1 MDGVQTNTA
10 VGGARAVSSPRRGH
24 ASVLTG
30 DPREFER
37 FLILRTIVAALVV
50 GAGLTIVELTDE
62 LIRVDPLYMLLAAS
76 VAVGAVAFGLTR
88 LKVAVAKSSWVVVV
102 ADVALAL
109 GFMHYSGGVGGQFTT
124 VFCLTIAAAAFLL
137 AMPGGLGAALLSS
150 VCFVGYQIL
159 EAHGIVDPPGREI
172 YAKGRSSGLID
183 AYMHTSMF
191 LLVGTVGGYL
201 ADRIRLKGKA
211 LQHAET
217 ALEQLRIDTN
227 YILENMSSG
236 VLVIDSVCRVVTM
249 NLAAEEIL
257 EVKKDEVLARH
268 IDEALGRRVPDLAH
282 ELVQALSMERSKRRH
297 EITAHT
303 RDGKYRPLGISI
315 SLLTDGA
322 DRRRGVIAVFQDL
335 TEVHE
340 MRERVRKAD
349 RLAAIGEL
357 SAGIAHELRNPLASI
372 SGSIEMLHQEL
383 KLDGEN
389 GRLMELI
396 MRESDRLDRIISDFL
411 EFAKIR
417 QPRKLPARL
426 EKCLSETMVL
436 LKKNAEKSTGI
447 SIRLE
452 CAEDMPL
459 VYMDDEQM
467 RQVFMN
473 LAVNSCEAMEK
484 GGTLDVVAG
493 PTGGGHV
500 RVAFCDSGP
509 GITPEGMERL
519 FEPFFTSKDGGTGL
533 GLAIANKIVAAHGG
547 VIEYR
552 NREQGGAVFTITFPV
567 VGTSEH
573 EARPAQT
580 RRATVAA
587 VAD

>member
-1 MDGVQTNTA
+1 MK
-10 VGGARAVSSPRRGH
+10 AVSSVRAH
-24 ASVLTG
+24 EIVLTG
-30 DPREFER
+30 DPRAFER
-37 FLILRTIVAALVV
+37 FLVLRTIVAALIV
-50 GAGLTIVELTDE
+50 GAGVTIVELTDE
-62 LIRVDPLYMLLAAS
+62 LTRVGPLYTLLGLS
-76 VAVGAVAFGLTR
+76 VVVGALAFGLTR
-88 LKVAVAKSSWVVVV
+88 LGVAVAKSAWVVVA
-102 ADVALAL
+102 ADVALAV
-109 GFMHYSGGVGGQFTT
+109 GIMHYSGGVGGQFTT

-137 AMPGGLGAALLSS
+137 AMPGGLGAALMSS
-150 VCFVGYQIL
+150 LCFVGYQIL
-159 EAHGIVDPPGREI
+159 EAHRLVDPPGREL
-172 YAKGRSSGLID
+172 YAQGRASGIID

-201 ADRIRLKGKA
+201 ADRIRHKGRA
-211 LQHAET
+211 LRHAET
-217 ALEQLRIDTN
+217 ALEQLRVDTN

-236 VLVIDSVCRVVTM
+236 VLVVDSVCRVVTM

-257 EVKKDEVLARH
+257 EVKKDDVLGKH

-282 ELVQALSMERSKRRH
+282 ELVQSLSMERSKRRH
-297 EITAHT
+297 EIAAHT
-303 RDGKYRPLGISI
+303 RDGKDRPLGISI
-315 SLLTDGA
+315 SLLTDSA
-322 DRRRGVIAVFQDL
+322 DRRRGVIALFQDL

-411 EFAKIR
+411 DFAKIR
-417 QPRKLPARL
+417 QPKKLPARL
-426 EKCLSETMVL
+426 DKCLSETMVL
-436 LKKNAEKSTGI
+436 LKKNAEKSEGI

-452 CAEDMPL
+452 CAEDMPQ

-473 LAVNSCEAMEK
+473 LAVNACEAMEK
-484 GGTLDVVAG
+484 GGKLDVVAG
-493 PTGGGHV
+493 PTGAGQV

-509 GITPEGMERL
+509 GISPEGIERM
-519 FEPFFTSKDGGTGL
+519 FEPFFTSKEGGTGL

-547 VIEYR
+547 VIECR
-552 NREQGGAVFTITFPV
+552 NREQGGAVFTITLPI
-567 VGTSEH
+567 VGSGEH
-573 EARPAQT
+573 GARTT
-580 RRATVAA
+580 RHAERRSRR
-587 VAD
+587 

>member
-1 MDGVQTNTA
+1 MDAVRTNTA
-10 VGGARAVSSPRRGH
+10 GGSKRSSTPAAH
-24 ASVLTG
+24 ESVLTG
-30 DPREFER
+30 DPRAFER
-37 FLILRTIVAALVV
+37 FLVLRTIVAALIV
-50 GAGLTIVELTDE
+50 GAGVTIVELTDE
-62 LIRVDPLYMLLAAS
+62 FTRVGPLYTLLAAS
-76 VAVGAVAFGLTR
+76 VGVAAIAFALNR
-88 LKVAVAKSSWVVVV
+88 LKVAVARSAWVVVT

-109 GFMHYSGGVGGQFTT
+109 GIMHYSGGVGGQFTT

-137 AMPGGLGAALLSS
+137 AMPGGLGTALMSS
-150 VCFVGYQIL
+150 LCFVGYQIL
-159 EAHGIVDPPGREI
+159 EAHGMIDPPGREL
-172 YAKGRSSGLID
+172 YEGGRSSGLID

-201 ADRIRLKGKA
+201 ADRIRLKGRA
-211 LQHAET
+211 LRHAET
-217 ALEQLRIDTN
+217 ALEQLRVDTN

-257 EVKKDEVLARH
+257 ELKKDEVLSRH

-282 ELVQALSMERSKRRH
+282 ELVQSLSMDRGKRRH
-297 EITAHT
+297 EIAAST
-303 RDGKYRPLGISI
+303 RDGRHRPLGISI
-315 SLLTDGA
+315 SLLTDGV
-322 DRRRGVIAVFQDL
+322 DRRRGAIAVFQDL

-411 EFAKIR
+411 DFAKIR
-417 QPRKLPARL
+417 QPRKMPARL
-426 EKCLSETMVL
+426 DKCLSETMVL
-436 LKKNAEKSTGI
+436 LKKNAEKSEGI

-493 PTGGGHV
+493 PTGAGEV

-509 GITPEGMERL
+509 GIEAEGMERL

-547 VIEYR
+547 VIDYR
-552 NREQGGAVFTITFPV
+552 NRDQGGAVFTITLPII
-567 VGTSEH
+567 GTGEQVRT
-573 EARPAQT
+573 APKMNKQG
-580 RRATVAA
+580 VL

>member
-1 MDGVQTNTA
+1 MGKVRTNA
-10 VGGARAVSSPRRGH
+10 AAGGARALSSPGRGN

-37 FLILRTIVAALVV
+37 FLILRTIVAALIV
-50 GAGLTIVELTDE
+50 GAGVTIVELTDE
-62 LIRVDPLYMLLAAS
+62 LIRVGPLYTLLGAS
-76 VAVGAVAFGLTR
+76 AVVGAIAFGLTR
-88 LKVAVAKSSWVVVV
+88 LGVAVAKSAWVVVV
-102 ADVALAL
+102 SDVALAL

-150 VCFVGYQIL
+150 VCFVAYQIM
-159 EAHGIVDPPGREI
+159 EAHGAVDPPGREI
-172 YAKGRSSGLID
+172 FAKGRSSGIID

-191 LLVGTVGGYL
+191 LLVGFVGGYL
-201 ADRIRLKGKA
+201 ADRIRLKGRA

-217 ALEQLRIDTN
+217 ALEQLRVDTN

-236 VLVIDSVCRVVTM
+236 VLVIDSVCRVVTI

-257 EVKKDEVLARH
+257 EIKKDDVLARH
-268 IDEALGRRVPDLAH
+268 VDESLGRRVPDLAH
-282 ELVQALSMERSKRRH
+282 ELVHALSTERSKRRH
-297 EITAHT
+297 EISAYT
-303 RDGKYRPLGISI
+303 RDGKHRPLGISI
-315 SLLTDGA
+315 SLLNDGA
-322 DRRRGVIAVFQDL
+322 ERRRGVIAVFQDL

-372 SGSIEMLHQEL
+372 SGSIEMLYQEL
-383 KLDGEN
+383 KLEGEN

-411 EFAKIR
+411 DFAKIR
-417 QPRKLPARL
+417 QPKRMPARL
-426 EKCLSETMVL
+426 DKCLSETMVL
-436 LKKNAEKSTGI
+436 LRKNAEKSAGI

-473 LAVNSCEAMEK
+473 LAVNSCEAMEE
-484 GGTLDVVAG
+484 GGTLDVIAG
-493 PTGGGHV
+493 PTGAGYV

-509 GITPEGMERL
+509 GIEAVGMERL
-519 FEPFFTSKDGGTGL
+519 FEPFFTSKEGGTGL
-533 GLAIANKIVAAHGG
+533 GLAIANKIVEAHGG
-547 VIEYR
+547 AIEYR
-552 NREQGGAVFTITFPV
+552 NREQGGAVFTITIPI

-573 EARPAQT
+573 EARPVKT
-580 RRATVAA
+580 RTATVA
-587 VAD
+587 VATE